1 MTKELQRTPRR
12 LLRDRLNTVTP
23 AASVGQEWAVHY
35 EEEDGVVTV
44 YEPLGGELVAR
55 LTESEALALVK
66 ALPDAC
72 DIGAAKDLIQ
82 LFACAKRESR
92 VLDQGTFD
100 RLIAEGQ
107 ALSAQILKDA
117 RGMRD
122 FTADELRQRVR

>member
-12 LLRDRLNTVTP
+12 LLRDRLNAVAP
-23 AASVGQEWAVHY
+23 AAVVGKGWAVY
-35 EEEDGVVTV
+35 DESEVVTV
-44 YEPLGGELVAR
+44 YGPLNGEQIAY
-55 LTESEALALVK
+55 LTEAEALALVK

-72 DIGAAKDLIQ
+72 GIGAAKDLIH
-82 LFACAKRESR
+82 LFACAKREPR

-107 ALSAQILKDA
+107 ALSTQIRKDA